1 MALVVMGGLCWLA
14 AAAVPIAIVNE
25 AGPDE
30 IWSAACEPV
39 GIDWCQTQKYW
50 DAKGI
55 EGYRLGPGRC
65 PVMGECDDPV
75 VRDEH
80 LVQPDTLFKTVRM
93 HIHVFR
99 EDDGSNS
106 AATEYEVLALFDEI
120 NADYAPWRIRF
131 DCTWGFVDDSRYRYG
146 QDIGQMKRTYAISP
160 ETTCN
165 VYIIALGYA
174 YGTFPWDPDALT
186 AQGGIAY
193 EETFIDDY
201 SHALSHEM
209 GHCLGLWHT
218 HHGVSEVEQCG
229 PCYEEPE
236 PPCDTTGD
244 FCADTPPTPIN
255 PACGPP
261 DGTDP
266 CSGLPW
272 GPTQP
277 ENYMSYGGLS
287 PPCWELFTASQ
298 AARMHCWIEAALPT
312 WLTCPVEVDC
322 NENLVPDGCDLNECD
337 SSPWCDD
344 CNANGVLDVCD
355 IESGDS
361 EDANGNGIPDECD
374 CWGDLDDDGE
384 IDLSDLSQLLAHY
397 GMTSGATYYDGDLDL
412 EGDVDLADLAALL
425 AVYGTSCD

>member
-25 AGPDE
+25 TGPDE

-236 PPCDTTGD
+236 PPFDTTGD
-244 FCADTPPTPIN
+244 FCA
-255 PACGPP
+255 GVR
-261 DGTDP
+261 
-266 CSGLPW
+266 
-272 GPTQP
+272 
-277 ENYMSYGGLS
+277 
-287 PPCWELFTASQ
+287 
-298 AARMHCWIEAALPT
+298 AARRHGSVLRASLGSHAARELHELRRPLAT
-312 WLTCPVEVDC
+312 LLGTVHGQPGRADA
-322 NENLVPDGCDLNECD
+322 L
-337 SSPWCDD
+337 
-344 CNANGVLDVCD
+344 LDR
-355 IESGDS
+355 GR
-361 EDANGNGIPDECD
+361 P
-374 CWGDLDDDGE
+374 
-384 IDLSDLSQLLAHY
+384 
-397 GMTSGATYYDGDLDL
+397 
-412 EGDVDLADLAALL
+412 ADLAHMPGRGGLQRESGPRRL
-425 AVYGTSCD
+425 